1 MPKKDEFKKG
11 IIINYCEKFP
21 QLSTRRLAAVIYE
34 ACPDQFTTYDA
45 VRDRV
50 RNARGQ
56 AQPDKVSKDTKHLYQ
71 KTTVKDAVNKYN
83 LMPKSNPIEDF
94 VFPYK
99 KPLILSD
106 IHLPFHDMEALLL
119 AIQHGKEMGVD
130 SVYLNGDVLD
140 FYDISRFLKEKIY
153 LSAAEER
160 EYFYRFIAL
169 VKDELDVPIFYKLG
183 NHEERWNHYI
193 MRNAPA
199 FGEFEDFNFKSV
211 FKLDELGIQYIS
223 SRQKVYMGKLIVIHG
238 HEAGDSFFSPVNPA
252 RGAFLKYKTSTLSGH
267 NHQTSSHFESN
278 LHGENIGCYSTG
290 CLCALN
296 PDYRPFAYTKWNHG
310 FAIVEIEEDG
320 NFNVD
325 NYRIKNGKV
334 YL

>member
-1 MPKKDEFKKG
+1 MQKKDDVKKS
-11 IIINYCEKFP
+11 IVIKYCEKYP
-21 QLSTRRLAAVIYE
+21 DLSTRQLAAFIFDDY
-34 ACPDQFTTYDA
+34 PDKFTTFDA
-45 VRDRV
+45 VRDWV
-50 RNARGQ
+50 RRIRGQ
-56 AQPDKVSKDTKHLYQ
+56 TKPDRINNDRPDLHQRV
-71 KTTVKDAVNKYN
+71 TVQEAVTKYN
-83 LMPKSNPIEDF
+83 LAPKSKPIEDF
-94 VFPYK
+94 NFPHK

-106 IHLPFHDMEALLL
+106 IHLPFHDMDALML
-119 AIQHGKEMGVD
+119 AIDYGKQMGVD

-140 FYDISRFLKEKIY
+140 FYDISRFLKEKIHV
-153 LSAAEER
+153 SAADER
-160 EYFYRFIAL
+160 EYFYGFITML
-169 VKDELDVPIFYKLG
+169 KDELNVPIYYKLG
-183 NHEERWNHYI
+183 NHEERWEHYI

-199 FGEFEDFNFKSV
+199 FADFDDFSFKSV
-211 FKLDELGIQYIS
+211 FKLDELGVQYIN

-310 FAIVEIEEDG
+310 FAIVEVEDDG

>member
-1 MPKKDEFKKG
+1 MPKKDEVKRNIVIK
-11 IIINYCEKFP
+11 YCEKYP
-21 QLSTRRLAAVIYE
+21 ELSTRQLSAVIFE
-34 ACPDQFTTYDA
+34 AYPERFASYDA

-50 RNARGQ
+50 RNIRGQ
-56 AQPDKVSKDTKHLYQ
+56 AKPDRIVKERPDLYQ
-71 KTTVKDAVNKYN
+71 KTTVQEAVTKYN
-83 LMPKSNPIEDF
+83 LSPKSKPIEDF
-94 VFPYK
+94 VFPHK
-99 KPLILSD
+99 KALVLSD
-106 IHLPFHDMEALLL
+106 IHLPFHDMEALML
-119 AIQHGKEMGVD
+119 AIDYGKQMSVD

-140 FYDISRFLKEKIY
+140 FYDISRFLKEKINV
-153 LSAAEER
+153 SAADER
-160 EYFYRFIAL
+160 EYFYAFITML
-169 VKDELDVPIFYKLG
+169 KNELNVPIFYKLG
-183 NHEERWNHYI
+183 NHEERWEHYI

-199 FGEFEDFNFKSV
+199 FADFEDFSFKSV
-211 FKLDELGIQYIS
+211 FKLDELGVQYIS

-310 FAIVEIEEDG
+310 FAIVEVEDDG
-320 NFNVD
+320 NYNVD